1 MDKETEKLFQ
11 DFLPLSESSYYILLT
26 LTKPLHGY
34 GMMQE
39 ITTLSKGTVT
49 IGPGTLYG
57 ALSSLEKSKLIKMV
71 REEGRR
77 KEYLLTEKGASVL
90 LEHIHRIETMLNNGK
105 IQENK
110 IKSFVKDK
118 EKNNA

>member
-1 MDKETEKLFQ
+1 MDEETKNLFQ
-11 DFLPLSESSYYILLT
+11 EFLPLSESSYYILLT

-39 ITTLSKGTVT
+39 IEHLSNGVVS

-57 ALSSLEKSKLIKMV
+57 ALSTMEKSKLIKMV

-77 KEYLLTEKGASVL
+77 KEYLLTGKGASVL
-90 LEHIHRIETMLNNGK
+90 LEQIHRLETMLNNGK
-105 IQENK
+105 SKEKK
-110 IKSFVKDK
+110 IKSILTDK
-118 EKNNA
+118 EKADV